1 MVVDLIHTSEVAA
14 MTVRLYQF
22 AISHYSEKARWALD
36 YKGIRYQPVSLL
48 PGQHVKTI
56 RALTGK
62 ASSVP
67 VLDHDGEIIQGSSAI
82 IDYLDETFPEHPLTP
97 SDPAIRQQALAW
109 EQRLDD
115 EAGPAVR
122 CWAYHY
128 LLQRP
133 KLAVPM
139 LASGTPFYNR
149 ILLSLAFSRVDEIMR
164 DWMKINQ
171 KTADAS
177 QLVLETLL
185 TELADTY
192 QRQPYL
198 AGDHFSRA
206 DLAAGAL
213 FAPLFQ
219 PPQYP
224 VPWPKRQRLLPDMR
238 NTLDK
243 WQEQIEPLARLYRE
257 HRQR

>member
-1 MVVDLIHTSEVAA
+1 

-22 AISHYSEKARWALD
+22 AISHYSEKVRWALD
-36 YKGIRYQPVSLL
+36 YKGIRYQPLNLL

-56 RALTGK
+56 RALTGRE
-62 ASSVP
+62 SSVP
-67 VLDHDGEIIQGSSAI
+67 VLDHDGEIIQGSSSI
-82 IDYLDETFPEHPLTP
+82 IDYLDETFPEYPLTP
-97 SDPAIRQQALAW
+97 ADPSSREQALAW
-109 EQRLDD
+109 EKRLDD

-133 KLAVPM
+133 KLVVPM

-149 ILLSLAFSRVDEIMR
+149 ILLSLAFSRIDEIMR

-177 QLVLETLL
+177 QQALEILL
-185 TELADTY
+185 TELADAY
-192 QRQPYL
+192 QQQPYL
-198 AGDHFSRA
+198 AGDSFSRA
-206 DLAAGAL
+206 DLTAGAL
-213 FAPLFQ
+213 LAPLFQ

-224 VPWPKRQRLLPDMR
+224 VPWPKRQRLLPEMR
-238 NTLDK
+238 TWLDQ
-243 WQEQIEPLARLYRE
+243 WQEQIQPLASLYRE
-257 HRQR
+257 HRQH

>member
-1 MVVDLIHTSEVAA
+1 

-22 AISHYSEKARWALD
+22 AISHYCEKVRWALD
-36 YKGIRYQPVSLL
+36 HKGIRYQPVNLL

-62 ASSVP
+62 TSSVP
-67 VLDHDGEIIQGSSAI
+67 VLDHNGEIVQGSSEI

-97 SDPAIRQQALAW
+97 ADPEIRAQALAW
-109 EQRLDD
+109 EKRLDE
-115 EAGPAVR
+115 EAGPAIR

-128 LLQRP
+128 VLQRP

-139 LASGTPFYNR
+139 LAAGTPFYNR

-164 DWMKINQ
+164 DWMKISQ

-177 QLVLETLL
+177 QQVMETLL
-185 TELADTY
+185 TELEAHY
-192 QRQPYL
+192 AEQPFL
-198 AGDHFSRA
+198 VGEHFSRA
-206 DLAAGAL
+206 DLTAGAL

-224 VPWPKRQRLLPDMR
+224 VPWPKRQRMLPAMR
-238 NTLDK
+238 TWLDQ
-243 WQEQIEPLARLYRE
+243 WQKQLQPLATLYQEYRPS
-257 HRQR
+257 

>member
-1 MVVDLIHTSEVAA
+1 

-36 YKGIRYQPVSLL
+36 YKGIRYQPVNLL
-48 PGQHVKTI
+48 PGQHVKTV

-82 IDYLDETFPEHPLTP
+82 IDYLDKIFPERPLTP
-97 SDPAIRQQALAW
+97 GDAEAREQALAW
-109 EQRLDD
+109 ERRLDD
-115 EAGPAVR
+115 EAGPAIR

-133 KLAVPM
+133 KLVVPM
-139 LASGTPFYNR
+139 LAAGTPFYNR
-149 ILLSLAFSRVDEIMR
+149 ILLSLAFSRVDEVMR

-177 QLVLETLL
+177 QQVLESLL
-185 TELADTY
+185 TELAGIY
-192 QRQPYL
+192 QQQPYL
-198 AGDHFSRA
+198 VGDNFSRA
-206 DLAAGAL
+206 DLTAGAL

-224 VPWPKRQRLLPDMR
+224 VPWPKRQRLLPQMR
-238 NTLDK
+238 GWLDQ
-243 WQEQIEPLARLYRE
+243 WQDQIQPLAMLYAQ
-257 HRQR
+257 HRQS

>member
-1 MVVDLIHTSEVAA
+1 MA
-14 MTVRLYQF
+14 VRLYQF

-36 YKGIRYQPVSLL
+36 HKGIRYQPVTLL

-62 ASSVP
+62 TSSVP
-67 VLDHDGEIIQGSSAI
+67 VLDHNGEIIQGSSAI
-82 IDYLDETFPEHPLTP
+82 IDYLEEVFPDHPLTP
-97 SDPAIRQQALAW
+97 ADPAAREQALAW
-109 EQRLDD
+109 ERRLDD
-115 EAGPAVR
+115 EAGPAIR

-133 KLAVPM
+133 KLVVPM
-139 LASGTPFYNR
+139 LAAGTPFYNR
-149 ILLSLAFSRVDEIMR
+149 ILLSLAFSRVDEVMR

-177 QLVLETLL
+177 QQVLETLL
-185 TELADTY
+185 SELANIY
-192 QRQPYL
+192 QQQPYL
-198 AGDHFSRA
+198 VGDSFSRA
-206 DLAAGAL
+206 DLTAGAL

-224 VPWPKRQRLLPDMR
+224 VPWPKKARLLPAMR
-238 NTLDK
+238 GWLEQ
-243 WQEQIEPLARLYRE
+243 WQEQIQPLAMLYE
-257 HRQR
+257 QHRRA

>member
-1 MVVDLIHTSEVAA
+1 

-22 AISHYSEKARWALD
+22 AISHYCEKVRWALD
-36 YKGIRYQPVSLL
+36 YKGIQYQPVNLL

-82 IDYLDETFPEHPLTP
+82 LDYLDETFPDQPLTP
-97 SDPAIRQQALAW
+97 AEPATREQALAW
-109 EQRLDD
+109 ERRLDE

-133 KLAVPM
+133 KLVVPM

-171 KTADAS
+171 KTADIS
-177 QLVLETLL
+177 QHTLETLL
-185 TELADTY
+185 TELADIY
-192 QRQPYL
+192 RQQPFL
-198 AGDHFSRA
+198 AGGSLSRA

-213 FAPLFQ
+213 LAPLFQ

-224 VPWPKRQRLLPDMR
+224 VPWPKRQRLLPAMR
-238 NTLDK
+238 SWLDQR
-243 WQEQIEPLARLYRE
+243 QEQIEPLENLYRT